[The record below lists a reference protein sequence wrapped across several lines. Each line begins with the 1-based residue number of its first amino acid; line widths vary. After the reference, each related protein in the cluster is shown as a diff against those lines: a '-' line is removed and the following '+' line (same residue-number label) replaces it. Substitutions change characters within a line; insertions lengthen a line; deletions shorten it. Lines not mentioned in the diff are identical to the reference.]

1 MPTMTL
7 TVTGILTESVG
18 GWSPSSGTN
27 ASAIASDDGLT
38 SSGSSYS
45 STNTNNATL
54 LEVAMSDPSV
64 AEEDMD
70 ATNPITSVRFLAVG
84 RCAAR
89 GSAGSDVD
97 FRFNTPFGFL
107 ETLNFFNNVNY
118 EVEYGTTRTAKPDSS
133 AWSYS
138 DIENLRFNIKKNGT
152 ALVHLSFF
160 AAEVV
165 YVSSVAA
172 DNAIFFGA
180 NF

>member
-7 TVTGILTESVG
+7 TVASIGSESVG

-27 ASAIASDDGLT
+27 TLVIQSDDGTT

-45 STNTNNATL
+45 SSSTNNGTL
-54 LEVAMSDPSV
+54 SDIVMSNPTVASGDV
-64 AEEDMD
+64 AS
-70 ATNPITSVRFLAVG
+70 ITSVRFLGTG
-84 RCAAR
+84 RCASR
-89 GSAGSDVD
+89 GSSGSDVD
-97 FRFNTPFGFL
+97 IDFDTPSGFS

-138 DIENLRFNIKKNGT
+138 DIENLQFNITKNGT
-152 ALVHLSFF
+152 ALVHLAYF

-165 YVSSVAA
+165 YVSAA
-172 DNAIFFGA
+172 VEDNAIFFGT

>member
-1 MPTMTL
+1 MTL
-7 TVTGILTESVG
+7 TVTGIGSGTVG

-38 SSGSSYS
+38 ASGSSYS
-45 STNTNNATL
+45 STNANNAAL
-54 LEVAMSDPSV
+54 LDVVMSDPTV

-84 RCAAR
+84 RCPAR
-89 GSAGSDVD
+89 GSGGSDVD
-97 FRFNTPFGFL
+97 FNFDTPSGFA

-118 EVEYGTTRTAKPDSS
+118 EVEYGTTRTEQPDSS

-138 DIENLRFNIKKNGT
+138 DIENLQFNIIKNGT
-152 ALVHLSFF
+152 DDVHIAYF
-160 AAEVV
+160 AVEVV
-165 YVSSVAA
+165 YVAA
-172 DNAIFFGA
+172 AVTDNATFFGA

>member
-1 MPTMTL
+1 MTL
-7 TVTGILTESVG
+7 TVTGIGSESVG
-18 GWSPSSGTN
+18 GWLPSSGNN
-27 ASAIASDDGLT
+27 ASVIASDDGLT

-45 STNTNNATL
+45 SSNTNNGTL
-54 LEVAMSDPSV
+54 GEVAMSNPTV

-84 RCAAR
+84 RCAGR
-89 GSAGSDVD
+89 GSSGSDVD
-97 FRFNTPFGFL
+97 IIFDTPSGFT
-107 ETLNFFNNVNY
+107 ETVNFFNNRNY

-138 DIENLRFNIKKNGT
+138 DIDDLRFDIVKNGT
-152 ALVHLSFF
+152 ALVHLAYF

-165 YVSSVAA
+165 YVSAVVT
-172 DNAIFFGA
+172 DNATFFGA

>member
-7 TVTGILTESVG
+7 TVASIGSES
-18 GWSPSSGTN
+18 GWTASSGSNT
-27 ASAIASDDGLT
+27 STIASDDGTT

-45 STNTNNATL
+45 SSSTNNGTL
-54 LEVAMSDPSV
+54 SDIVMSNPTVASGDV
-64 AEEDMD
+64 AS
-70 ATNPITSVRFLAVG
+70 ITSVRFLGTG
-84 RCAAR
+84 RCASR
-89 GSAGSDVD
+89 GSSGSDVD
-97 FRFNTPFGFL
+97 IDFDTPSGFS
-107 ETLNFFNNVNY
+107 ETLNFFNNANY

-138 DIENLRFNIKKNGT
+138 DIENLQFNITKNGT
-152 ALVHLSFF
+152 ALVHLAYF

-165 YVSSVAA
+165 YVSAVVE